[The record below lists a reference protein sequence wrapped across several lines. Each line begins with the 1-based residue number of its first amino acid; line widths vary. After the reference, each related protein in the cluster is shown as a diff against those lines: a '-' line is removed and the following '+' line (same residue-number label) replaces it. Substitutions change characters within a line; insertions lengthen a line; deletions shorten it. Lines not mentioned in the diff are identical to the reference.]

1 MTVCAGVK
9 KQIIIRGLHES
20 LTKNCYN
27 SRSSFGN
34 LSKLYHLA
42 EFKKLTTGTFDYFP
56 EMSIVRWGWY
66 LVVHRLYSILHKI
79 VNIGLFATN
88 CVITV

>member
-1 MTVCAGVK
+1 MKVGPKIA
-9 KQIIIRGLHES
+9 IIPDLP
-20 LTKNCYN
+20 LVT
-27 SRSSFGN
+27 
-34 LSKLYHLA
+34 LQTLYHLA